1 MKITRRQFVK
11 MAAYAAAA
19 TGASKF
25 DILKLQNALAAAG
38 DQIPVIWFE
47 GLGDSGCVVSL
58 ANYFDG
64 VSSGIDSVLLNSIEL
79 KFNSVLMGASGQLA
93 IDEAEKVYQGTPPY
107 DQPYVLVVTGAI
119 SNLDGYCIVGQD
131 TDSGNAIP
139 DGLMQMVDAVSRWQA
154 GAAYVLYV
162 GSCACYG
169 GVNAIGGNKFHDDV
183 YHPDGE
189 NIPFATPPTHDINE
203 AHGDYVQIENYDYS
217 KSVYIPGCPA
227 HPDWIV
233 LTIVHLLTSGL
244 PDRDRFGRPLTLM
257 GQNIF
262 AETVHQNCP
271 RKNQHDLGNFA
282 DHVGDNNK
290 CLIKVGC
297 RGKETYCP
305 CPVQGWNN
313 ADTYNSGKLTYCN
326 APRVNHL
333 CIGCTQ
339 PFFPDVPFN
348 RGIKNIDTT
357 P

>member
-1 MKITRRQFVK
+1 LI
-11 MAAYAAAA
+11 
-19 TGASKF
+19 
-25 DILKLQNALAAAG
+25 
-38 DQIPVIWFE
+38 
-47 GLGDSGCVVSL
+47 
-58 ANYFDG
+58 
-64 VSSGIDSVLLNSIEL
+64 
-79 KFNSVLMGASGQLA
+79 
-93 IDEAEKVYQGTPPY
+93 
-107 DQPYVLVVTGAI
+107 
-119 SNLDGYCIVGQD
+119 
-131 TDSGNAIP
+131 
-139 DGLMQMVDAVSRWQA
+139 QMVDAVTRWQS

-169 GVNAIGGNKFHDDV
+169 GVNAIGGNNFF
-183 YHPDGE
+183 DGE
-189 NIPFATPPTHDINE
+189 YLPGGEGENVTFATPPYHDL
-203 AHGDYVQIENYDYS
+203 AGAFGDHVKIENYDYS

-233 LTIVHLLTSGL
+233 LTIVHLLTTGM
-244 PDRDRFGRPLTLM
+244 PDRDRYGRPLTLM

-262 AETVHQNCP
+262 AQTVHENCP
-271 RKNQHDLGNFA
+271 RKTQHDLGNFA

-313 ADTYNSGKLTYCN
+313 ADVYNSGKLTYCN

-348 RGIKNIDTT
+348 RGINNIDTT